1 MNIAFLNQTS
11 NTTLTE
17 PQPNLNQTS
26 TKPQL
31 NLDWTSTES
40 RPTSTEPQPNRKYDF
55 LMKNAD
61 MTSIINF
68 PW

>member
-26 TKPQL
+26 TEPRPNLDQPRPNL
-31 NLDWTSTES
+31 NLTE
-40 RPTSTEPQPNRKYDF
+40 NMIF
-55 LMKNAD
+55 
-61 MTSIINF
+61 
-68 PW
+68 